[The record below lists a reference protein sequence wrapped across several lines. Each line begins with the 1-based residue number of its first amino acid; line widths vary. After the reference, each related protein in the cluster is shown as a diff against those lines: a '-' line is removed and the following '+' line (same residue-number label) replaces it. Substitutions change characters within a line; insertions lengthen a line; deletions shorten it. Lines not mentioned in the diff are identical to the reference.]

1 MTSKHTPGPWILRPA
16 RLCRG
21 LDIVV
26 ETSGIVVGMA
36 RTRSDRYITPSECES
51 NACLI
56 AAAPDLLA
64 ALEAA
69 VECGMVPVSSA
80 SEGGANRYS
89 DQVRVAD
96 AIRTAIAKAR
106 GE

>member
-1 MTSKHTPGPWILRPA
+1 MTSKHTPGPWVYNRTLVEVRYDDGGEYPFTVCTMPCWTDEYKCERNANA
-16 RLCRG
+16 R
-21 LDIVV
+21 
-26 ETSGIVVGMA
+26 
-36 RTRSDRYITPSECES
+36 
-51 NACLI
+51 LI

-96 AIRTAIAKAR
+96 AIRAAIAKAR